1 MPAGVSKLLTTSAW
15 WRRSNSAAFKDV
27 NRFPSFSENWKQC
40 IHLSRRLLNGGR
52 RHKVGYARV
61 ATFQRNSG
69 HFPDSDAEHQSRSP
83 IEPVPFATC
92 GSLRNPESFVA
103 QPEILGIPAWHSL
116 GV

>member
-1 MPAGVSKLLTTSAW
+1 MEATSASAGWVQASW

-69 HFPDSDAEHQSRSP
+69 HFPVPAGLLLVAYSPSKNDSLVLAAVDHDSDSP
-83 IEPVPFATC
+83 ADRDYGKSMRP
-92 GSLRNPESFVA
+92 
-103 QPEILGIPAWHSL
+103 
-116 GV
+116 